1 LRSENQDFIEEREIY
16 MDKIVVDFGNIIEEM
31 KNKQIKLCLLHK
43 RTGWFIIDNHDRLY
57 HIETYYDGGYLDKFI
72 IEKLHI
78 EFNLVPIS
86 VMGNIE
92 EWEKDIWNVEEVKK
106 FIERQHLNNK

>member
-1 LRSENQDFIEEREIY
+1 

-31 KNKQIKLCLLHK
+31 KNKKIKLCRLYE
-43 RTGWFIIDNHDRLY
+43 RTSWFIIDNQDRMY

-78 EFNLVPIS
+78 PVP

-92 EWEKDIWNVEEVKK
+92 EWEKDIWDAKDVKK
-106 FIERQHLNNK
+106 FIERQSKYWQ

>member
-1 LRSENQDFIEEREIY
+1 

-43 RTGWFIIDNHDRLY
+43 RTGWFIIDNQDRLY
-57 HIETYYDGGYLDKFI
+57 QIEIYYDGEYLDKFI

-92 EWEKDIWNVEEVKK
+92 EWEKDIWDVEEVKK
-106 FIERQHLNNK
+106 FIERQRLNNK

>member
-1 LRSENQDFIEEREIY
+1 

-31 KNKQIKLCLLHK
+31 KNKQIRLCLLHN
-43 RTGWFIIDNHDRLY
+43 RSGWFITDNQDRLY
-57 HIETYYDGGYLDKFI
+57 QIETYYDGGFLDKFI
-72 IEKLHI
+72 IEKLHS

-86 VMGNIE
+86 VMGNIGK
-92 EWEKDIWNVEEVKK
+92 WEKDIWDVEEVKK